1 MCGKSHDFSRG
12 LKKKRLS
19 MGQRTWTHNLGDFCR
34 RQDPGPHPQSW
45 TKHNNLYSTSS
56 KKKPQYFSN
65 GLSKKKKKKNFSNGP
80 LPFCI
85 YLDMWCAVTDS

>member
-1 MCGKSHDFSRG
+1 
-12 LKKKRLS
+12 
-19 MGQRTWTHNLGDFCR
+19 MGQRTWTHNLGDFCG

-65 GLSKKKKKKNFSNGP
+65 GP

-85 YLDMWCAVTDS
+85 YLDMWCAVTDHRSIMEK